1 MSSPASTLLCHV
13 VFWKCLNM
21 YPPRP
26 FVVGLSLS
34 VSTSQFR
41 RHGLFST
48 FQWPCFAMFSNVSPS
63 GQKKANYHHKG
74 TKKNVCFPSF
84 LFIIFSFPLIF
95 HAFSLDVGQN
105 QFGFH
110 SDLISIYYTL
120 NPVRVFAAS
129 STSWRFNLK
138 IWMYSK
144 CALVIIHFK
153 TLNTVSKNR
162 QKPNN
167 DWGFLTV
174 VPPFTFISGAPRA
187 PC

>member
-1 MSSPASTLLCHV
+1 MAIIGNIPYFQTNPIGCFWLSKFYRLLTNVQPSQHIALSCRFLKV
-13 VFWKCLNM
+13 SQNVSA
-21 YPPRP
+21 PPLRC
-26 FVVGLSLS
+26 
-34 VSTSQFR
+34 
-41 RHGLFST
+41 
-48 FQWPCFAMFSNVSPS
+48 WPESFGFNLAISEAWIIQHLPVTMFAMFSNVSPS
-63 GQKKANYHHKG
+63 GQKKANYHRKG

-95 HAFSLDVGQN
+95 PAFSLDVGQN

-120 NPVRVFAAS
+120 NPVRVFAAN

-153 TLNTVSKNR
+153 HGK
-162 QKPNN
+162 
-167 DWGFLTV
+167 
-174 VPPFTFISGAPRA
+174 
-187 PC
+187 